1 MGLFHTQQVVLR
13 PPRLITELIALAK
26 EWGWSV
32 DDLAREL
39 HVHRTTL
46 LHQRAGR
53 HGINTAMLARIARRF
68 RSDRSI
74 RDLVWNY
81 LTVEYEEAGASA
93 RAIPAA
99 STHIP
104 REVATGLRSYLAR
117 FGEESV
123 HGGRGLYLASADAAV
138 LTAALQWLQKA
149 FREQRIEPCVLR
161 ADRSPSAS
169 EARFAL
175 AAPVL
180 MLERVDF
187 LSDASADVV
196 RRRADLVRPII
207 ATSMQ
212 PLDAISDPYLR
223 RIFASTM
230 RALAIGPSPTSTHG
244 SLSAST
250 ERQSG
255 TSAS

>member
-1 MGLFHTQQVVLR
+1 MGVFQTHTAVLR
-13 PPRLITELIALAK
+13 PPRLITELIALAR

-39 HVHRTTL
+39 NIHRTTL
-46 LHQRAGR
+46 IHQRAGR

-68 RSDRSI
+68 RSDRNV
-74 RDLVWNY
+74 RDLLWNY
-81 LTVEYEEAGASA
+81 LTVEYDEAGASA

-99 STHIP
+99 SARLP
-104 REVATGLRSYLAR
+104 PEVATALRSYLAR

-123 HGGRGLYLASADAAV
+123 HGGRGLYLTSADAAV
-138 LTAALQWLQKA
+138 LTAALQWLQTA

-187 LSDASADVV
+187 LSEASADVV

-212 PLDAISDPYLR
+212 PLDAIGDPYLR
-223 RIFASTM
+223 RIFTSTM
-230 RALAIGPSPTSTHG
+230 RALTIGPSPILPHG
-244 SLSAST
+244 SVSAST
-250 ERQSG
+250 EQQSG
-255 TSAS
+255 ASTS

>member
-1 MGLFHTQQVVLR
+1 MGVLHTQTAVLR

-46 LHQRAGR
+46 IHQRAGR

-68 RSDRSI
+68 RSDRSV

-81 LTVEYEEAGASA
+81 LTVEYEEAGASVK
-93 RAIPAA
+93 AIPAA
-99 STHIP
+99 SMRVP
-104 REVATGLRSYLAR
+104 RDVAAALRSYLAR

-123 HGGRGLYLASADAAV
+123 HGGRGLYLASADAAL
-138 LTAALQWLQKA
+138 LTAALQWLQTA
-149 FREQRIEPCVLR
+149 FRDQRIDPCVLR
-161 ADRSPSAS
+161 ADRAPSAS

-175 AAPVL
+175 AAPLL

-187 LSDASADVV
+187 LSDACADVV

-212 PLDAISDPYLR
+212 QPDAIRDAYLR
-223 RIFASTM
+223 RVFTSTM
-230 RALAIGPSPTSTHG
+230 RALVIGPSPIPTHG
-244 SLSAST
+244 PVPVST
-250 ERQSG
+250 EERSG
-255 TSAS
+255 ASPS

>member
-1 MGLFHTQQVVLR
+1 MLR

-46 LHQRAGR
+46 IHQRAGR

-74 RDLVWNY
+74 RDLLWNY

-99 STHIP
+99 STRMP
-104 REVATGLRSYLAR
+104 REVATELRSYLAR

-123 HGGRGLYLASADAAV
+123 HGGRGLYLASADAAL
-138 LTAALQWLQKA
+138 LTAALQWLQTA

-161 ADRSPSAS
+161 ADRTPSAS

-180 MLERVDF
+180 ILERVDF
-187 LSDASADVV
+187 VSNASAEVV

-212 PLDAISDPYLR
+212 PLDAIGDPYLR
-223 RIFASTM
+223 RIFTSTM
-230 RALAIGPSPTSTHG
+230 RTLAIGPSPISPHG
-244 SLSAST
+244 PVPAATEEQSGASAS
-250 ERQSG
+250 
-255 TSAS
+255 